1 MAGVYLTSGNLVAT
15 NLHLRMALHLQ
26 PQFSHAYSALK
37 LVRCSL
43 KFKEEQKLLEQ
54 KVILS
59 LLLLKLL

>member
-43 KFKEEQKLLEQ
+43 KFKEEQKLLEK
-54 KVILS
+54 KVIV
-59 LLLLKLL
+59 